1 MKTIEQVLKDGETRL
16 ENAFIEDAKLDAWY
30 LMEYCFHMNRVSFL
44 LDKNKTV
51 SNQQEEKYI
60 ALIDKRASHIPLQH
74 LTGEQEFMGYSFYV
88 NEHVLIPR
96 QDTEILVEEVISYVD
111 GKKVLD
117 MCTGSG
123 CILISLSKE
132 AVLEK
137 GIGADIS
144 QEAIKIAKKN
154 AERNES
160 KVTFVCS
167 NLFESIDDT
176 FDIIVSNPPY
186 IESKEIEQL
195 MPEVKLHEP
204 KIALDGAED
213 GLYFYRKIIKKAKF
227 YLEPKGRLFF
237 EIGYNQGRAVSLLME
252 AEGYQDIQIKK
263 DLAGLDRVVYGKL

>member
-16 ENAFIEDAKLDAWY
+16 KNAFIEDAKLDAWY

-51 SNQQEEKYI
+51 PKEKEEEYVI
-60 ALIDKRASHIPLQH
+60 LIEKRASHIPLQH

-132 AVLEK
+132 AELQK

-144 QEAIKIAKKN
+144 KEAIKIAKKN
-154 AERNES
+154 AQRNKS
-160 KVTFVCS
+160 NVTFICS
-167 NLFESIDDT
+167 NLFESIHEK

-186 IESKEIEQL
+186 IESKVIEQL
-195 MPEVKLHEP
+195 MPEVRLHEP

-227 YLEPKGRLFF
+227 YLESEGRLFF
-237 EIGYNQGRAVSLLME
+237 EIGYNQGKEVSLLME
-252 AEGYQDIQIKK
+252 EEGYQDIHIKK

>member
-16 ENAFIEDAKLDAWY
+16 KNAFIGDAKLDAWY

-51 SNQQEEKYI
+51 PKEKEEEYVI
-60 ALIDKRASHIPLQH
+60 LIEKRASHIPLQH

-132 AVLEK
+132 AELQK

-144 QEAIKIAKKN
+144 KEAIKIAKKN
-154 AERNES
+154 AQRNKS
-160 KVTFVCS
+160 NVTFICS
-167 NLFESIDDT
+167 NLFESIHEK

-186 IESKEIEQL
+186 IESKVIEQL
-195 MPEVKLHEP
+195 MPEVRLHEP

-227 YLEPKGRLFF
+227 YLESEGRLFF
-237 EIGYNQGRAVSLLME
+237 EIGYNQGKEVSLLME
-252 AEGYQDIQIKK
+252 EEGYQDIHIKK

>member
-1 MKTIEQVLKDGETRL
+1 MKTIEQVLRDGETRL
-16 ENAFIEDAKLDAWY
+16 KNAFIEDAKLDAWY

-51 SNQQEEKYI
+51 SKEKEEEYVG
-60 ALIDKRASHIPLQH
+60 LIEKRSNHIPLQH

-132 AVLEK
+132 AELQK
-137 GIGADIS
+137 GIGADVS
-144 QEAIKIAKKN
+144 KEAIKIAKKN
-154 AERNES
+154 AQRNES
-160 KVTFVCS
+160 NVTFVCS
-167 NLFESIDDT
+167 NLFESIHEK

-195 MPEVKLHEP
+195 MPEVRLHEP

-213 GLYFYRKIIKKAKF
+213 GLYFYRKIIKKAKC
-227 YLEPKGRLFF
+227 YLEPDGRLFF

-252 AEGYQDIQIKK
+252 EEGYQDIHIKK
-263 DLAGLDRVVYGKL
+263 DLSGLDRVVYGKL